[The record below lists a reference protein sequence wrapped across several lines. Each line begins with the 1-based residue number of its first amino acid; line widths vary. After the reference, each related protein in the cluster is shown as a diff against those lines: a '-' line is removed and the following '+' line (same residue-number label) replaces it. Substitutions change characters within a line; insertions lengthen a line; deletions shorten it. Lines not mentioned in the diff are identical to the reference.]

1 MVFIRFLK
9 ESLIAKKKKKKKP
22 DHWSWTSKKDDAFGP
37 V

>member
-9 ESLIAKKKKKKKP
+9 ESLIAKKKKKP